1 MLLEFSF
8 ANFLSFRDKV
18 TISMVATALRDRK
31 ADIGDATFGIGI
43 FQMVYYEFLEG
54 CAGRRRDSC
63 QELCPVKRFCSRA

>member
-31 ADIGDATFGIGI
+31 ADIGDGHSVLEKILP
-43 FQMVYYEFLEG
+43 FL
-54 CAGRRRDSC
+54 
-63 QELCPVKRFCSRA
+63 